1 MSKTTTTRKR
11 TVRIPA
17 EIYLDIP
24 AGANAQTVLEKW
36 LNNTALEDGVQ
47 VPSYLVSQSNGV
59 SNMRLFVSEQDVAAV
74 KEENDHAAV

>member
-1 MSKTTTTRKR
+1 MSKTTTAHKR

-17 EIYLDIP
+17 EIHLDIP

-36 LNNTALEDGVQ
+36 LDNTTLEDGVQ

-59 SNMRLFVSEQDVAAV
+59 SNMWLFASEHDVLAV
-74 KEENDHAAV
+74 KEENDHAVV

>member
-24 AGANAQTVLEKW
+24 AGVNAQTVLEEW
-36 LNNTALEDGVQ
+36 LDNTALEDGVQ

-59 SNMRLFVSEQDVAAV
+59 SNMWLFVSAHDVKAV
-74 KEENDHAAV
+74 KEENEHVAV